1 MSASRRSSIHFTGR
15 SRRCAAAATAIS
27 SRPTTHFCPNPP
39 PMSGTV
45 TRTVRSAIRSERA
58 SIVRTWWGT
67 CEQVCT
73 SSWSSR
79 ASHDATTP
87 RVSSG
92 SAFCRPLRVVTSTR
106 EGGVR
111 ERLVHPRG
119 VEHRDVEQHVVG
131 GLVVHRGRAGGERRL
146 LRDDGVE
153 RVVGDP
159 GGLDAVLHGVRVA
172 GDDER
177 QRLADEAHLAAGED
191 RHRGGRELLGGP
203 VEDGDDVAERQ
214 VRGVVGR
221 DDAVD
226 LAGRGE
232 VQLRDRGVRD
242 RGAHEARVQHPGQSD
257 VVDEA
262 AAPGEQARVLV
273 PGDRGADPAAAAA
286 VEAGLGGGPFA
297 ALGLV
302 GVDVGRDAGQVG
314 GGHRGPPAAW
324 AQASAT
330 SVRVSRRR

>member
-1 MSASRRSSIHFTGR
+1 
-15 SRRCAAAATAIS
+15 
-27 SRPTTHFCPNPP
+27 
-39 PMSGTV
+39 MSGTV

-92 SAFCRPLRVVTSTR
+92 SAFCRPLRVVTSTVR
-106 EGGVR
+106 AASANASSTPGVSNID
-111 ERLVHPRG
+111 
-119 VEHRDVEQHVVG
+119 DVEQHVVG
-131 GLVVHRGRAGGERRL
+131 GLVVHGGCTGGERRL

-159 GGLDAVLHGVRVA
+159 GGLDAVLDGVRVA

-203 VEDGDDVAERQ
+203 VEHGDDVAERQ
-214 VRGVVGR
+214 VGGVVGR

-242 RGAHEARVQHPGQSD
+242 RGAHEARVQHPGQRD

-273 PGDRGADPAAAAA
+273 PGDRGADPATAAA
-286 VEAGLGGGPFA
+286 VEAGLDGGPFA
-297 ALGLV
+297 ALRLIGI
-302 GVDVGRDAGQVG
+302 DVGRDAGQVG
-314 GGHRGPPAAW
+314 RGHRGPPAAW